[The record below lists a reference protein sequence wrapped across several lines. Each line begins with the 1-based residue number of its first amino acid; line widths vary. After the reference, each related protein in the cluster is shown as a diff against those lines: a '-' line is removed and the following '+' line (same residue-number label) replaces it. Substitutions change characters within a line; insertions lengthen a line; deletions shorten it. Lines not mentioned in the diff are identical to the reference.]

1 MADIDASV
9 RRVLTLKQRLGLFDD
24 PYRRGATGAASK
36 GTAQRR
42 ELAREIARRAIV
54 MLTNARGALPLSPA
68 LRRIAIVGP
77 LADAPGE
84 MLGSWASAGRAE
96 EAVSIVAGL
105 RPHFRS
111 GKSDSAAGVAID
123 GDDTSGVAAAVD
135 LCRDAEVVVLCLG
148 EAAAM
153 SGEAAS
159 RAELGLPGRQRELAE
174 AVLDLGKPVVALIS
188 SGRPLALPWLFAR
201 ADAVV
206 ATWFLGIEA
215 GHAIADV
222 LTGAFNPAGR
232 LPITWPRAVG
242 QAPIFYGQRPTG
254 RPTKVGEH
262 FSSAYIDMPASPQFP
277 FGHGLSY
284 SRFALRDLSCSASR
298 VRAGE
303 SVEVSIGVD
312 NVSVVAG
319 EATLFLFTHDP
330 VASVARPVL
339 ELKGVCKLTLAAGA
353 SGEAR
358 WTLPIAALSF
368 LGRDLEP
375 ALEPGRFE
383 IHVGQSADPAEL
395 LERGRRA
402 GRLSA
407 ATSHAMKKPPRLW
420 ASGAFWYFGKFGC
433 GGRI

>member
-1 MADIDASV
+1 V
-9 RRVLTLKQRLGLFDD
+9 RRVLTLKERLGLFDD
-24 PYRRGATGAASK
+24 PFRRGAVAAGGA
-36 GTAQRR
+36 AQRR

-54 MLTNARGALPLSPA
+54 LLTNGRGALPLSPA
-68 LRRIAIVGP
+68 LRAIAVVGP

-105 RPHFRS
+105 QAAFPERQV
-111 GKSDSAAGVAID
+111 DSAAGVAID

-159 RAELGLPGRQRELAE
+159 RAELGLPGRQRDFAE
-174 AVLDLGKPVVALIS
+174 AVLALGKPVVALIS

-262 FSSAYIDMPASPQFP
+262 FSSAYIDTPASPQFP

-284 SRFALRDLSCSASR
+284 CRFALRDLRCAPSR
-298 VRAGE
+298 VQAGDE
-303 SVEVSIGVD
+303 VEIAIDVD
-312 NVSVVAG
+312 NVGPVAG

-330 VASVARPVL
+330 VASLARPVL
-339 ELKGVCKLTLAAGA
+339 ELKGVQKLTLAAGA

-358 WTLPIAALSF
+358 WTLPVAALSF
-368 LGRDLEP
+368 LGRNLEP
-375 ALEPGRFE
+375 VLEPGRFE
-383 IHVGQSADPAEL
+383 IHVGQSADPADLLSVVVEL
-395 LERGRRA
+395 VA
-402 GRLSA
+402 
-407 ATSHAMKKPPRLW
+407 
-420 ASGAFWYFGKFGC
+420 
-433 GGRI
+433 